1 MSSTS
6 RRRPRRPRLGPAAS
20 RSRSTAGGSFDGGGI
35 PSAARS
41 AVCLPRPRRR
51 VGARCGSSGAASCVV
66 GSLASSEAGAAAMPG
81 ERRPRRRVGAR
92 CGSSGAASCVVG
104 SLASSGAGA
113 AATPGER
120 RPRRRD
126 GARCG
131 SSGSASCT
139 GASLVSSGA
148 GAAAMPGER
157 RPRRGRV
164 VRWGSSGTADASL
177 TASADGAVS
186 GAASAV
192 RRRVVLRRRGR
203 GPESSDGSAC
213 WGSCTILSD
222 LSSQRCRLHRA
233 ECCSSTCTA
242 PRTYSAVVAT
252 L

>member
-1 MSSTS
+1 MSSAS

-66 GSLASSEAGAAAMPG
+66 GSLASEAGAAAMPG
-81 ERRPRRRVGAR
+81 ERRPRRRVVGR

-104 SLASSGAGA
+104 SFASSEAGA

-126 GARCG
+126 GVRCG
-131 SSGSASCT
+131 SSGAASCT

-157 RPRRGRV
+157 RPRRGCV

-186 GAASAV
+186 GAPSAV
-192 RRRVVLRRRGR
+192 RRRVVLRRRGL
-203 GPESSDGSAC
+203 GPGPSDGSAC
-213 WGSCTILSD
+213 WGSCTISSD

>member
-1 MSSTS
+1 MGATSSAS
-6 RRRPRRPRLGPAAS
+6 RRRPRRPSLGPAAS
-20 RSRSTAGGSFDGGGI
+20 PSRSTAGGSLDGGGI

-51 VGARCGSSGAASCVV
+51 VGPSGAASCLT

-81 ERRPRRRVGAR
+81 ERRPRRRMVVR
-92 CGSSGAASCVVG
+92 CGSSDAASCADG
-104 SLASSGAGA
+104 PLASSEAGA

-120 RPRRRD
+120 RPRWRD

-131 SSGSASCT
+131 SSEAASCT
-139 GASLVSSGA
+139 GASLVSSGS

-157 RPRRGRV
+157 RPRRGRAA
-164 VRWGSSGTADASL
+164 RCGSSDTADDSL
-177 TASADGAVS
+177 TASADGTVS

-203 GPESSDGSAC
+203 GSESSDGSAC
-213 WGSCTILSD
+213 WGSCTISSD
-222 LSSQRCRLHRA
+222 LSSQCCRLHRA
-233 ECCSSTCTA
+233 ERCSSTCTA